1 MSIETTPHYDDVYK
15 AMADAHRRRIV
26 SALTQRSMVAGEL
39 ASLVQLAPNA
49 LSFHLKWLRS
59 AGVISMRRE
68 GRYLRYRAN
77 APVLQAWQTH
87 VTGAFRLA
95 AAPEFEPVG
104 LSQMRP
110 APLEPPRQQAAETR
124 VDLPEHEPLPTEL
137 L

>member
-1 MSIETTPHYDDVYK
+1 MSGETTLHYDDVYK
-15 AMADAHRRRIV
+15 AMADDHRRRIV
-26 SALTQRSMVAGEL
+26 AALTRRSMVAGEL

-59 AGVISMRRE
+59 AGMISMRRE

-77 APVLQAWQTH
+77 EPVLQAWQSH

-95 AAPEFEPVG
+95 APPEFDPIE
-104 LSQMRP
+104 RP
-110 APLEPPRQQAAETR
+110 AMPGPSSEPPLRPIVEPAT
-124 VDLPEHEPLPTEL
+124 DLPQQEPLPTEL